1 MNLKQGSRDSFK
13 LKYGERKQRGGGGT
27 AKIKPNL

>member
-13 LKYGERKQRGGGGT
+13 LKYGERKQRGGT